1 MTLCIARGSLTSRF
15 AAGWDRQPF
24 LTTVRTGQPSL
35 IPAINRI
42 HHNFLFADYAG
53 VKAIDHDD
61 GSSEIRQHILLFAFH
76 SHVIARYYYRLL

>member
-76 SHVIARYYYRLL
+76 SHVIARYCRLL